1 MIMSVEYVAILF
13 SSLCIA
19 SCLVMMLS
27 PLFCCHHVN
36 NIHLFVFIV
45 QTLFASFSDY
55 FSKSP
60 KSPQKVQLLAS
71 KKHRINL
78 DYRHF
83 HYIFGLF
90 LKTL

>member
-1 MIMSVEYVAILF
+1 
-13 SSLCIA
+13 
-19 SCLVMMLS
+19 
-27 PLFCCHHVN
+27 
-36 NIHLFVFIV
+36 V
-45 QTLFASFSDY
+45 QTLFVSFSDY

-60 KSPQKVQLLAS
+60 KSPQKVQVLAS